1 MRAEGNR
8 RLIDQTS
15 GLRANQ
21 ITSYLIV
28 DLWELL
34 SQFIEIDILS
44 QDPHPFHFEQYGRFA
59 QNRYYA
65 SLNGCHP

>member
-44 QDPHPFHFEQYGRFA
+44 QDSPHFT
-59 QNRYYA
+59 
-65 SLNGCHP
+65 LNNMDGLFKIDITLH